1 MRSLTVLLS
10 FLVVNGFAAT
20 SSASEKVRLAQTSV
34 TTTCM
39 MTCNAQYALC
49 QSNCVSVGVT
59 STTPTTGVNPN
70 PNQTCRASCTN
81 QQLACQITCART
93 ISNSCRFQ
101 GRDRQS
107 SARQPSCS
115 AKMRRGR
122 SRLTKLSLFP
132 NGVAERKTPPRRGSS
147 EVKNELYKS

>member
-1 MRSLTVLLS
+1 MGQCAFCKRCGLRFDDTCPSSLPRVSHEGCCVKPCRLSFKMSAELGAVMRSLTVLLS

-49 QSNCVSVGVT
+49 QSNCLSVGVT

-93 ISNSCRFQ
+93 ISN
-101 GRDRQS
+101 
-107 SARQPSCS
+107 
-115 AKMRRGR
+115 
-122 SRLTKLSLFP
+122 
-132 NGVAERKTPPRRGSS
+132 
-147 EVKNELYKS
+147 